1 MDAILDYLTNTY
13 HPLAMIGYGSY
24 ANGTQNAQSDFD
36 VLLIC
41 RSCPCR
47 HDGRVIVGVRLDAV
61 LRTPQEV
68 LDENAPQDL
77 ITVHDGVVL
86 LENENH
92 IAQGLIDRVRV
103 YAAAHAVRD
112 ADEKRHLRQWSLKML
127 ERAARGDAEGL
138 YRAHWLLTDSL
149 EIYCVMRDR
158 YYFGPKKTIRAIEA
172 QDPAGY
178 ALLEGALHDLSC
190 LQKWT
195 EYALQTTAHV

>member
-47 HDGRVIVGVRLDAV
+47 HDGRVIDGVRLDAV

-77 ITVHDGVVL
+77 ITVHDGVIL

-138 YRAHWLLTDSL
+138 YRAH
-149 EIYCVMRDR
+149 
-158 YYFGPKKTIRAIEA
+158 
-172 QDPAGY
+172 
-178 ALLEGALHDLSC
+178 
-190 LQKWT
+190 
-195 EYALQTTAHV
+195 

>member
-36 VLLIC
+36 VLLMC

-47 HDGRVIVGVRLDAV
+47 HDGSVIDGIRLDAV

-77 ITVHDGVVL
+77 ITVHDGVIL

-149 EIYCVMRDR
+149 
-158 YYFGPKKTIRAIEA
+158 
-172 QDPAGY
+172 
-178 ALLEGALHDLSC
+178 
-190 LQKWT
+190 
-195 EYALQTTAHV
+195 

>member
-1 MDAILDYLTNTY
+1 MDEILSYLMQAY

-41 RSCPCR
+41 RECPCR
-47 HDGRVIVGVRLDAV
+47 HDGSVIAGVRLDAV

-68 LDENAPQDL
+68 LDENAPQEL
-77 ITVHDGVVL
+77 ITVHDGVIL
-86 LENENH
+86 LEDESH
-92 IAQGLIDRVRV
+92 IARQLIDRVRA
-103 YAAAHAVRD
+103 YAASHAVRD
-112 ADEKRHLRQWSLKML
+112 EAEKQHLRQWSMKML

-149 EIYCVMRDR
+149 EIYCVMRDC
-158 YYFGPKKTIRAIEA
+158 YYFGPKKTIRTMRT
-172 QDPAGY
+172 QDPQGY
-178 ALLEGALHDLSC
+178 ALLEKTLNDLSC

-195 EYALQTTAHV
+195 EYALQTPVHL

>member
-41 RSCPCR
+41 RSCSCR
-47 HDGRVIVGVRLDAV
+47 HDGRVIDGVRLDAV

-138 YRAHWLLTDSL
+138 YRAH
-149 EIYCVMRDR
+149 
-158 YYFGPKKTIRAIEA
+158 
-172 QDPAGY
+172 
-178 ALLEGALHDLSC
+178 
-190 LQKWT
+190 
-195 EYALQTTAHV
+195 